1 MIDDKKEIIKPRNL
15 SGFPDYLPGPALWR
29 TEIIEAIRG
38 VFESF
43 GFQPL
48 ETPILEWAEI
58 LFGKYGDEGTRQI
71 YRFRDHGDRDVAMR
85 FDHTVPLARVVAQ
98 YQNELPRPFKRYCV
112 GPAFRGERAAAGRYR
127 QFTQMDCDIV
137 GVKSTIADAEIAC
150 IMVKSIEALGID
162 GYKLRV
168 NSREIAV
175 AFCRDILKL
184 TEHEIA
190 QALRVVDKLDK
201 IGLEAVSK
209 ELRCD
214 IDQCRKEQMWRE
226 YEVDKTDNPDTPPP
240 LELPPAISDKLLLL
254 VSSKTDS
261 NAGTISAMKDIVYGS
276 PDALLGVEELEKCIA
291 WLPHFGVP
299 ADAVTVD
306 PSVIRGLDYYTGIV
320 YETYINGHENFGS
333 VIGGGRYDKLIGKY
347 SGQDIPA
354 VGTSIG
360 IDRLMDCLELVGMS
374 GGRMSNTDVL
384 IINFDDEFIPDY
396 LDLSRKLREW
406 GINNEVYP
414 ERRHFGDQVKYA
426 LAKSIPFALILGE
439 EEKTRGVVQV
449 KDLSTK
455 DQVEVTNDEL
465 KNVIFAKLKRPG
477 G

>member
-1 MIDDKKEIIKPRNL
+1 MSEKNKDIIKPRNL

-29 TEIIEAIRG
+29 NEIIDKIRA

-58 LFGKYGDEGTRQI
+58 LLGKYGDEGTRQI
-71 YRFRDHGDRDVAMR
+71 YRFRDHGDRDIAMR

-127 QFTQMDCDIV
+127 QFTQMDCDII
-137 GVKSTIADAEIAC
+137 GVKSTVADAEIAC
-150 IMVKSIEALGID
+150 IMVKALEALGIA
-162 GYKLRV
+162 GYRLRI

-175 AFCRDILKL
+175 AFCKESLML
-184 TEHEIA
+184 TEPEIV
-190 QALRVVDKLDK
+190 QALRVADKLDK
-201 IGLEAVSK
+201 IGLENVSK

-214 IDQCRKEQMWRE
+214 IDECRKEQMWRE
-226 YEVDKTDNPDTPPP
+226 YEIEKTDNPNTPPP
-240 LELPPAISDKLLLL
+240 LELPQPIADRLLELINCGASTNEETL
-254 VSSKTDS
+254 D
-261 NAGTISAMKDIVYGS
+261 AMKRIVTDS
-276 PDALLGVEELEKCIA
+276 PDAIKGVEELEECIS

-299 ADAVTVD
+299 GDAVTVD

-320 YETYINGHENFGS
+320 YETYITGHENFGS

-347 SGQDIPA
+347 SSQDIPA

-374 GGRMSNTDVL
+374 GDKNSNTAVL
-384 IINFDDEFIPDY
+384 IINFDEKFIPDY
-396 LDLSRKLREW
+396 LELSEKLRSW

-426 LAKSIPFALILGE
+426 LAKSIPYAVIIGE
-439 EEKTRGVVQV
+439 DEKTKGIVQL

-455 DQVEVTNDEL
+455 DQVEVAADRLKESLFEL
-465 KNVIFAKLKRPG
+465 LDK
-477 G
+477 